1 MPELFFLPALPL
13 PSNQII
19 WFGVLLVAG
28 VVGGEIAKRAFFLP
42 RITGYVAAGLAL
54 GPDGFALL
62 GRPMP
67 DELGVFADMSIAL
80 ILVDLGHRI
89 YVRWL
94 NGVPR
99 PPPT

>member
-62 GRPMP
+62 GSRCSTSW
-67 DELGVFADMSIAL
+67 ACSQTSRSA
-80 ILVDLGHRI
+80 
-89 YVRWL
+89 
-94 NGVPR
+94 
-99 PPPT
+99 